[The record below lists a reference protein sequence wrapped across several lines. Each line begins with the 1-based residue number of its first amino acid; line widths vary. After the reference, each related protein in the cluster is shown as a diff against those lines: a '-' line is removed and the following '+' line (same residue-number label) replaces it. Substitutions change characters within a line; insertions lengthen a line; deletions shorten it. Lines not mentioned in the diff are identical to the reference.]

1 MNWIN
6 YLIQVNLFLAVF
18 YGFYWS
24 FLRKE
29 TFNTNNRIYLVGS
42 AFFSFAIPLWNSE
55 LVQSWIITREA
66 NQIIYSYDL
75 SDIIIKSRPEQA
87 SDWVFLKMT
96 RLIYIAGALYFSL
109 RFLINVL
116 KLDRLLRSENPSVRA
131 FSFFNKVFV
140 DQDLRGN
147 DTIMEHE
154 MVHVE
159 QGHSFDILV
168 FEILGIVCWFNPV
181 VYYYK
186 TSIKHIHEFIA
197 DEIASSYLPSKAD
210 YAMLLFSQQFR
221 TQPTLLINNF
231 FNRSTLKLRIE
242 MLKKKRSA
250 KIALLKYGLILPVF
264 LGMLILTSATIARNT
279 TPERFSEMIQT
290 PEIKLREVSEALN
303 NPVLT
308 ETPEKTKPE
317 EIPSDS
323 FDLSLS
329 FPDHYNQTPAAPAP
343 ANPELIEIVPEKQ
356 VIFTAVE
363 ENPEFTGG
371 VSEMYKFINQNIKY
385 PASAQRANVSGRV
398 FLKFVVEKDGSIG
411 NVHVLKGIGFGCDEE
426 AVKIVSSMPKWKPGK
441 QNGLPV
447 RVYYNMPVFF
457 QLE

>member
-18 YGFYWS
+18 YGFYWL

-55 LVQSWIITREA
+55 LIQSWLITKEA
-66 NQIIYSYDL
+66 SEIIYSYEL
-75 SDIIIKSRPEQA
+75 SEIIIKNRHEQMQGWF
-87 SDWVFLKMT
+87 SLRILGIV
-96 RLIYIAGALYFSL
+96 YVAGALCFSV

-140 DQDLRGN
+140 DQELREN
-147 DTIMEHE
+147 DTILEHE
-154 MVHVE
+154 MVHIKQV
-159 QGHSFDILV
+159 HSFDIIV

-197 DEIASSYLPSKAD
+197 DEIASSYLPSRAD

-221 TQPTLLINNF
+221 VQAVPMVNNF
-231 FNRSTLKLRIE
+231 FSRSTLKLRIQ
-242 MLKKKRSA
+242 MLKKERSA
-250 KIALLKYGLILPVF
+250 KIALLKYGLIVPVF

-279 TPERFSEMIQT
+279 TAEELSQIISI
-290 PEIKLREVSEALN
+290 PEIKLREVSDALQ
-303 NPVLT
+303 
-308 ETPEKTKPE
+308 TPPAVVKKDQPE
-317 EIPSDS
+317 EVEKDS
-323 FDLSLS
+323 FKLMVSS
-329 FPDHYNQTPAAPAP
+329 PEPAGQYQPVVTTPATVV
-343 ANPELIEIVPEKQ
+343 LSEIVPEKQ
-356 VIFTAVE
+356 AIYTAAE
-363 ENPEFTGG
+363 ENPEFNGG
-371 VSEMYKFINQNIKY
+371 VSEMYKFVNQNIKY
-385 PASAQRANVSGRV
+385 PPAAQRANVSGRV
-398 FLKFVVEKDGSIG
+398 FLKFVIEKDGSIG
-411 NVHVLKGIGFGCDEE
+411 NVQVLKGIGFGCDEE
-426 AVKIVSSMPKWKPGK
+426 AMKVISSMPKWKPGK
-441 QNGLPV
+441 QNGSPV
-447 RVYYNMPVFF
+447 RVYYNMPVLF